1 VRLQEGEAILTW
13 AKKPGALA
21 GLELE
26 WDSLG
31 LNPLSNAGA
40 GFWFQPRHDIFQLPP
55 AFAAVV
61 LRAVSAF
68 ARLAATFYNVAVT
81 P

>member
-1 VRLQEGEAILTW
+1 
-13 AKKPGALA
+13 
-21 GLELE
+21 
-26 WDSLG
+26 LG